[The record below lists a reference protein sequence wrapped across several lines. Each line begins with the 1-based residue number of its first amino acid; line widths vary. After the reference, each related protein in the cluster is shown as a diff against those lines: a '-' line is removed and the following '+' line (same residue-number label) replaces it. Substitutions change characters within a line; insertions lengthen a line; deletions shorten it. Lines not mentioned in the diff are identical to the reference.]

1 MPTSRDILLRRQR
14 VCCFV
19 DNGSGWHI
27 LADAQNLAT
36 ELLEILLSN
45 KVGAEFVRRLS
56 GESVSLVRDSTF
68 LFDQC

>member
-1 MPTSRDILLRRQR
+1 MDLRGTSSQTRR
-14 VCCFV
+14 
-19 DNGSGWHI
+19 
-27 LADAQNLAT
+27 NLAT
-36 ELLEILLSN
+36 KLLEILLSN